1 MCLCKGRQ
9 RRRKMPSQFLE
20 TMALFKRRASPPPYS
35 DFCFLCTTREF
46 IDDAMHFVRENYI
59 PIIAPPPAGENIGT
73 HAAAGLIIS
82 AFCFVLYPRK
92 AREFSSIRPLTDDAM
107 AAAAELVDTL
117 IEFFASSS
125 SIGNKNGKRNS
136 RRMVDDEEDD
146 DEDDDSS
153 DHTTTTTTTRKR
165 PREDASLRALLR
177 AHMLSFETAC
187 KAWQNAQMPFII
199 SFLRE
204 SMVRGQVLDP
214 VDTLP
219 FPLSATQLFPR
230 HPAVMALHPSSFH
243 QCHCGPSSS
252 ATATTKTTIKMT
264 TEKEKGSAERAAAG
278 GKEEEEV
285 NEALFRR
292 MRGERIGELISTMQG
307 RVGTATA
314 VRMINEA
321 HILRHALFLRKQIH
335 SLTGRRTA
343 MLADWMEGYT
353 DKFVGY
359 IEAEIEYLLM
369 KLQKLIGKRYK
380 EFVANEFERCSLRGP
395 LPPARLTDK
404 EHEFAEQMLSSS
416 SHHHR

>member
-1 MCLCKGRQ
+1 
-9 RRRKMPSQFLE
+9 MPSQFLE

-59 PIIAPPPAGENIGT
+59 PIIAPPPAGETIGT

-136 RRMVDDEEDD
+136 RRMVDDEED
-146 DEDDDSS
+146 EDDDSS
-153 DHTTTTTTTRKR
+153 DHTTTTTRKR

-243 QCHCGPSSS
+243 CGSSSS
-252 ATATTKTTIKMT
+252 ATTTTKATIKMT
-264 TEKEKGSAERAAAG
+264 TEKEKGSAERAAG

-285 NEALFRR
+285 DEALFRR
-292 MRGERIGELISTMQG
+292 MRGERISELISTMQG

-335 SLTGRRTA
+335 NLTGIERLVNPKAGNCGLQRFRNPHLRRGA
-343 MLADWMEGYT
+343 MQDGVKQA
-353 DKFVGY
+353 
-359 IEAEIEYLLM
+359 
-369 KLQKLIGKRYK
+369 
-380 EFVANEFERCSLRGP
+380 
-395 LPPARLTDK
+395 
-404 EHEFAEQMLSSS
+404 FAENFIAARMST
-416 SHHHR
+416 R